1 MFYRDGLYYPGQ
13 YDGLTFMRYDNATR
27 SMKYHSDKG
36 VEAVYE
42 EKSPSVE
49 CSFALPRSG
58 KDIIV
63 VFWDE
68 NGKKTEK
75 TLKWNG
81 RKFSF

>member
-1 MFYRDGLYYPGQ
+1 MPQGL
-13 YDGLTFMRYDNATR
+13 
-27 SMKYHSDKG
+27 KYHSDKG
-36 VEAVYE
+36 VEAVYD

-75 TLKWNG
+75 ILKWNG
-81 RKFSF
+81 HGFSY